1 MAAATSGCWRRYACS
16 SNSASKAYSMGTAA
30 LSGLGSACRRR
41 FRLVCR
47 SFAGSLA
54 GAMSLLY
61 DLIQWAG
68 MRCSTHGACALG
80 RVSHLWI
87 AGFRLCCQGEM
98 GIRKP
103 ALRKADDF
111 EMLLRRAELFAFDCQ
126 PHIWVLLQIPRRID
140 LDPVRHSVF
149 EVSVARIVGR
159 GARHDV
165 IINRKLHVRVPF
177 EVPVL
182 VYLILASIG
191 CMQKIRKCLS
201 TSSDPSF
208 VCSMILAFSREA

>member
-16 SNSASKAYSMGTAA
+16 SNSSSNSSSKAYSMGTAA
-30 LSGLGSACRRR
+30 LSGLGSAGRRR

-54 GAMSLLY
+54 GAISLLI
-61 DLIQWAG
+61 DLIQWGPG
-68 MRCSTHGACALG
+68 MRCLTHSACALG
-80 RVSHLWI
+80 LVSHLGI
-87 AGFRLCCQGEM
+87 AGFRLCCQGEV

-111 EMLLRRAELFAFDCQ
+111 EMLLRRAELFALDCQ
-126 PHIWVLLQIPRRID
+126 PYIWVLLQIPRRID
-140 LDPVRHSVF
+140 LDLVRHSVF

-177 EVPVL
+177 EVQVF
-182 VYLILASIG
+182 VY
-191 CMQKIRKCLS
+191 RN
-201 TSSDPSF
+201 
-208 VCSMILAFSREA
+208 FSEYRLHAENQEVSVDQQ

>member
-16 SNSASKAYSMGTAA
+16 SNSSSKAYSMGTAA

-54 GAMSLLY
+54 GAISLLI

-68 MRCSTHGACALG
+68 MRCLTHGACALG
-80 RVSHLWI
+80 RVSHLGI
-87 AGFRLCCQGEM
+87 AGFRLCCQGEV

-111 EMLLRRAELFAFDCQ
+111 EMLLRRAELFALDCQ
-126 PHIWVLLQIPRRID
+126 SYIWVLLQIPRRID

-165 IINRKLHVRVPF
+165 IINRKLHVVNSG
-177 EVPVL
+177 V
-182 VYLILASIG
+182 
-191 CMQKIRKCLS
+191 KCNGIKRNGFGRLFQVRRGWPGTVS
-201 TSSDPSF
+201 
-208 VCSMILAFSREA
+208 